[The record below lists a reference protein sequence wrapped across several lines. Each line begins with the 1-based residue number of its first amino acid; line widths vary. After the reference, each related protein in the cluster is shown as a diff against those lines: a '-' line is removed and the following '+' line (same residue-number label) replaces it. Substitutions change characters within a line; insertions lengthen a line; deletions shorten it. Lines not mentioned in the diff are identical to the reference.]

1 MSFLGFL
8 RENARWLSG
17 GFLLT
22 LFSGFGQTFF
32 ISLSAGEIRAEFGLS
47 HGGWGS
53 VYMLATLGSALCLPW
68 VGAVVDHRPIWQVS
82 LGTTIFL
89 SLACIGMA
97 LAGNVFVLVIVI
109 FALRLFGQ
117 GMMTHIALTAMG
129 KWYATQRGRA
139 VSVTSIGVN
148 AGEACLPI
156 AFVLI
161 SSAIGWR
168 GSWLLGAGVILLV
181 AMPAIC
187 ALMSRERTP
196 RGSDPKGPLIQS
208 RNWTRAEVLRD
219 PLLYILLLGVLA
231 PPFIGTTIFF
241 QQVHLVEI
249 RGWSL
254 ETFAA
259 SYLLMAVSVIIFALI
274 AGHLVDRFSA
284 VQLLP
289 SFLLPMAAACI
300 VLATVPHIWSAYVF
314 MALLGVSYG
323 FSSTLLGA
331 LWPELYG
338 TKYLGGVRSMI
349 VSTMV
354 FATAAGPGI
363 TGYLIDFGVA
373 YPTQVLFMGIYC
385 LAAAVLMV
393 FASRAAQNR
402 NQEAAIPI

>member
-139 VSVTSIGVN
+139 VSVASIGVN